1 MTTVIRGDIVFTQKP
16 GYFTVLEDGCVVV
29 GDDGRVAKVARSL
42 DDLTLHGHYVLGE
55 CIPPAGGWTTPPVP
69 PHWEPGPQVVDRR
82 GCLVIPSFVDL
93 HVHAPQ
99 YPMSGLG
106 LDMELLQWLRSTT
119 FPTESRFADDEV
131 AETWYRRFVRRMWRV
146 GTLRFSAFATLH
158 TGATQ
163 LLMRL
168 CQEAGLRPVIGKV
181 NMDRNAPEDL
191 RERTS
196 DSLDG
201 TRLIAETSSTETPD
215 VGYIVTPRFVPATT
229 PKLMEGLGEI
239 VRRFGLPVQ
248 SHLDENRSEVDWVR
262 ELHPDIPTYA
272 EVYDRFG
279 LMPEG
284 RTIMAHCIW
293 MTDSERELLRERRV
307 WAAHCP
313 QSNLN
318 LASGLMPVRRN
329 LDAGL
334 KVCIASDVAAGH
346 DPSMP
351 RQIVAA
357 IETSKAKTF
366 EAGHEKDRPLTLS
379 EAFYIATKR
388 PGAFFGAIGR
398 GRVGSFEPGYD
409 FDALVIREE
418 EDNPLDMS
426 VEGRLARFIY
436 DGDDRDI
443 LERWVAGRR
452 IPEPFAR

>member
-1 MTTVIRGDIVFTQKP
+1 M
-16 GYFTVLEDGCVVV
+16 
-29 GDDGRVAKVARSL
+29 
-42 DDLTLHGHYVLGE
+42 
-55 CIPPAGGWTTPPVP
+55 
-69 PHWEPGPQVVDRR
+69 
-82 GCLVIPSFVDL
+82 
-93 HVHAPQ
+93 
-99 YPMSGLG
+99 
-106 LDMELLQWLRSTT
+106 
-119 FPTESRFADDEV
+119 
-131 AETWYRRFVRRMWRV
+131 
-146 GTLRFSAFATLH
+146 
-158 TGATQ
+158 
-163 LLMRL
+163 
-168 CQEAGLRPVIGKV
+168 
-181 NMDRNAPEDL
+181 
-191 RERTS
+191 
-196 DSLDG
+196 
-201 TRLIAETSSTETPD
+201 
-215 VGYIVTPRFVPATT
+215 
-229 PKLMEGLGEI
+229 
-239 VRRFGLPVQ
+239 
-248 SHLDENRSEVDWVR
+248 R

-318 LASGLMPVRRN
+318 LTSGLMPVRRN

-379 EAFYIATKR
+379 EAFYMATKR